1 MIKSRL
7 PSGAPPKPL
16 NTAEVARVLGWQQR
30 MYLYYGT
37 AMGLITGGFVLF
49 SYKGNE
55 AWVRPFLLVLI
66 AALVVVGGI
75 VQFRE
80 RCPRCATLLG
90 RQSRFVLPNKCKRC
104 GVAFPRPDEQ
114 HQSERV

>member
-1 MIKSRL
+1 MIKPKL

-16 NTAEVARVLGWQQR
+16 NAAEVACVLGWQQR
-30 MYLYYGT
+30 MYWFYGI
-37 AMGLITGGFVLF
+37 AMALITGGFILF
-49 SYKGNE
+49 SYRGYE
-55 AWVRPFLLVLI
+55 PWVRPFLLALIGVLVI
-66 AALVVVGGI
+66 VGGY

-90 RQSRFVLPNKCKRC
+90 RQSRFVLPNKCKQC

-114 HQSERV
+114 HQTERA